1 MLDCLVDFPLF
12 GRRLRGGVS
21 QGIVQEQVHNAIV
34 QAILRARQNGQLISQ
49 LPPSV
54 QLDVPKNAEWGDLA
68 TTIAMAMASAEQQAP
83 IEIAQLIV
91 DNIPQRDALFERV
104 QIARPGFINFTVH
117 RGVWL
122 DVLREIERHGVRY
135 GHDKIGMGRRVL
147 IEYVSANPTGPL
159 HVGHGRGAA
168 VGQAVANL
176 LGAMGYD
183 VTSEYY
189 INDAGR
195 QMKLL
200 GASVYARYQELLG
213 RSVSF
218 PEDGYQ
224 GAYIRSLAESL
235 KDRVGES
242 LLALPPHEAEEQV
255 KALAYQ
261 ALLGE
266 IRRDLDAFGVTFQSW
281 FSEASLL
288 SGGTVE
294 KVLDDLRSNGLLF
307 EEDGAWW
314 FPSSRFGD
322 EKDRVVRKREGEY
335 TYLAS
340 DIAYHK
346 DKLQRGYQLLI
357 DVWGAD
363 HHGYIPR
370 MKAAVQAYG
379 YAPDTLRVVLVQMVH
394 LLRGGTKVEMSKR
407 SGEFVTLREVMNE
420 VGADAAKFFFLMR
433 DSTTHL
439 DFDLQLAA
447 QQSRENPVYYVQYA
461 HARIASLWRVAS
473 ARGIGCPR
481 PSGARLDLLRDADE
495 LALIRKLSSYPAMLQ
510 AAAAALEPHRVAHY
524 LQELAGLL
532 HSFYFKHRIL
542 PPAAEEDVPAAAKG
556 PLPDDDV
563 SCSSRQ
569 HETLTSELTGAR
581 LALMWAVQQVIKG
594 GLGILGV
601 SAPEQM

>member
-1 MLDCLVDFPLF
+1 
-12 GRRLRGGVS
+12 VS
-21 QGIVQEQVHNAIV
+21 QGVVREQVQDSV
-34 QAILRARQNGQLISQ
+34 LQAIQQARQKGQLKAES
-49 LPPSV
+49 LPAL
-54 QLDVPKNAEWGDLA
+54 QLDAPKKAEWGDLA
-68 TTIAMAMASAEQQAP
+68 TTIAMAMAAAERRAP
-83 IEIAQLIV
+83 FEVAQLII
-91 DNIPQRDALFERV
+91 DNIPRRDSLFERV
-104 QIARPGFINFTVH
+104 EIARPGFINFTLH
-117 RGVWL
+117 PQVWL
-122 DVLREIERHGVRY
+122 NVLREIEQQGVQY
-135 GHDKIGMGRRVL
+135 GHDRLGAGRRVL

-168 VGQAVANL
+168 VGQAIANL
-176 LGAMGYD
+176 LNAMGYV

-213 RSVSF
+213 CSVPF

-224 GAYIRSLAESL
+224 GAYIRSLAEEL
-235 KDRVGES
+235 RRQIGES
-242 LLALPPHEAEEQV
+242 LAGQPPDEAEERI
-255 KALAYQ
+255 KMLAYNE
-261 ALLGE
+261 LLAD
-266 IRRDLDAFGVTFQSW
+266 IRRDLGAFGVAFQSW
-281 FSEASLL
+281 FSEASLV

-294 KVLDDLRSNGLLF
+294 QVLGELRTKGLLF
-307 EEDGAWW
+307 EEEGAWW
-314 FPSSRFGD
+314 FRSSQFGD
-322 EKDRVVRKREGEY
+322 EKDRVVRKKEGEY

-346 DKLQRGYQLLI
+346 NKLARGYDLLI

-379 YAPDTLRVVLVQMVH
+379 RDSEALRVVLVQMVH

-407 SGEFVTLREVMNE
+407 SGEFVTLRDVVNE

-439 DFDLQLAA
+439 DFDLQLAT
-447 QQSRENPVYYVQYA
+447 QRSRENPVYYVQYA
-461 HARIASLWRVAS
+461 HARISSLWRVAA
-473 ARGIGCPR
+473 ARGIECPP
-481 PSGARLDLLRDADE
+481 PSKASLDLLEHADE
-495 LALIRKLSSYPAMLQ
+495 LALIRKLSSYPAVLQ
-510 AAAAALEPHRVAHY
+510 AAATVLEPHRVAHY

-532 HSFYFKHRIL
+532 HPFYFKHRIL
-542 PPAAEEDVPAAAKG
+542 PPAAEQDLSAATDS
-556 PLPDDDV
+556 PVDDPTA
-563 SCSSRQ
+563 CSSRQ
-569 HETLTSELTGAR
+569 HETLSPELTGAR
-581 LALMWAVQQVIKG
+581 LALMWAVQQVLKG

>member
-1 MLDCLVDFPLF
+1 M
-12 GRRLRGGVS
+12 S
-21 QGIVQEQVHNAIV
+21 QGIVQEQVQDSV
-34 QAILRARQNGQLISQ
+34 LQAIQEARQKGQLKAESLPALQ
-49 LPPSV
+49 LEA
-54 QLDVPKNAEWGDLA
+54 PKKAEWGDLA
-68 TTIAMAMASAEQQAP
+68 TTIAMAMAAVERRTP
-83 IEIAQLIV
+83 FEIAQLII
-91 DNIPQRDALFERV
+91 DNIPRRDILFERV
-104 QIARPGFINFTVH
+104 EIARPGFINFTLH
-117 RGVWL
+117 PGVWL
-122 DVLREIERHGVRY
+122 SVLREIEQQGLRY
-135 GHDKIGMGRRVL
+135 GHDRIGAGRRVL

-176 LGAMGYD
+176 LSAMGYD

-200 GASVYARYQELLG
+200 GASVYARYQALAG
-213 RSVSF
+213 RSVPF
-218 PEDGYQ
+218 PKDGYQ
-224 GAYIRSLAESL
+224 GAYIQAIAERLSRRIGN
-235 KDRVGES
+235 D
-242 LLALPPHEAEEQV
+242 LLNRPPHEAEEHI

-261 ALLGE
+261 ELLEE

-281 FSEASLL
+281 FSEAALL
-288 SGGTVE
+288 SKGSVE
-294 KVLDDLRSNGLLF
+294 QVLAELRTKGLVF

-314 FPSSRFGD
+314 FRSSRFGD
-322 EKDRVVRKREGEY
+322 EKDRVVRKKEGEY

-346 DKLQRGYQLLI
+346 DKLERGYDLLI

-370 MKAAVQAYG
+370 MQAAVQACG
-379 YAPDTLRVVLVQMVH
+379 HAPGTLRVVLVQMVH

-407 SGEFVTLREVMNE
+407 SGEFVTLRDVISE

-439 DFDLQLAA
+439 DFDLQLAT

-461 HARIASLWRVAS
+461 HARIASLWRVAA
-473 ARGIGCPR
+473 ARGIECPR
-481 PSGARLDLLRDADE
+481 PSKADLSLLRDADE
-495 LALIRKLSSYPAMLQ
+495 IALVRKLSAYPAVLQ
-510 AAAAALEPHRVAHY
+510 AAATALEPHRVAHY
-524 LQELAGLL
+524 LLELAGQL
-532 HSFYFKHRIL
+532 HPFYFKHRIL
-542 PPAAEEDVPAAAKG
+542 PPAADQD
-556 PLPDDDV
+556 LPDATAGSLGDETA

-569 HETLTSELTGAR
+569 HEVLTPELTGAR

-601 SAPEQM
+601 STPEQM

>member
-1 MLDCLVDFPLF
+1 
-12 GRRLRGGVS
+12 VS
-21 QGIVQEQVHNAIV
+21 QGVIQEQVHGAV
-34 QAILRARQNGQLISQ
+34 LQAILQARQKGQLKAQ
-49 LPPSV
+49 LQPTV
-54 QLDVPKNAEWGDLA
+54 QLDAPKKAEWGDLA
-68 TTIAMAMASAEQQAP
+68 TTVAMSMASIENRAP
-83 IEIAQLIV
+83 IDIAQIII
-91 DNIPQRDALFERV
+91 DNIAPSDALFERV
-104 QIARPGFINFTVH
+104 EIARPGFINFTIH
-117 RGVWL
+117 RALWGRVLL
-122 DVLREIERHGVRY
+122 DIEERGGSY
-135 GHDKIGMGRRVL
+135 GHDTIGRGQRVL

-176 LGAMGYD
+176 LRAMGYD

-200 GASVYARYQELLG
+200 GASVYARYLELAG
-213 RSVSF
+213 RSTSF

-224 GAYIRSLAESL
+224 GTYIRTIAERL
-235 KDRVGES
+235 KERVGAK
-242 LLALPPHEAEEQV
+242 LLTLPSGEAEEECKV
-255 KALAYQ
+255 FAYQ
-261 ALLGE
+261 ELLE
-266 IRRDLDAFGVTFQSW
+266 NIRHDLKAFGVTFQSW

-288 SGGTVE
+288 SKGTVE
-294 KVLDDLRSNGLLF
+294 QVLNELRSKEMLF

-314 FPSSRFGD
+314 FHSSRFGD
-322 EKDRVVRKREGEY
+322 EKDRVVRKKEGDY

-340 DIAYHK
+340 DIAYHR
-346 DKLQRGYQLLI
+346 DKLERGYDTLI

-370 MKAAVQAYG
+370 MQAAVQAYG
-379 YAPDTLRVVLVQMVH
+379 YAPDKLRVILVQMVH

-407 SGEFVTLREVMNE
+407 SGEFVTLREVINE

-433 DSTTHL
+433 DSSTHL

-473 ARGIGCPR
+473 ARGIECLR
-481 PSGARLDLLRDADE
+481 PSKADLDCLQDADE
-495 LALIRKLSSYPAMLQ
+495 MALIRKLSSYPAVLQ
-510 AAAAALEPHRVAHY
+510 ASAETLAPHRLAHY

-532 HSFYFKHRIL
+532 HPFYFKHRIL
-542 PPAAEEDVPAAAKG
+542 PPAADEDLRDAARNNLA
-556 PLPDDDV
+556 DDAA

-569 HETLTSELTGAR
+569 HEVLTPALTGAR
-581 LALMWAVQQVIKG
+581 LALMWAVQQVIKN

-601 SAPEQM
+601 SAPDQM

>member
-1 MLDCLVDFPLF
+1 M
-12 GRRLRGGVS
+12 S
-21 QGIVQEQVHNAIV
+21 QGIVQEQVQDSV
-34 QAILRARQNGQLISQ
+34 LQAIRQAKQKGQLKAES
-49 LPPSV
+49 LPSL
-54 QLDVPKNAEWGDLA
+54 QLDAPKKADWGDLA
-68 TTIAMAMASAEQQAP
+68 TTIAMAMASAERRP
-83 IEIAQLIV
+83 PFEVAQLII
-91 DNIPQRDALFERV
+91 DNIPRRDTLFERV
-104 QIARPGFINFTVH
+104 EIARPGFINFTLHPVI
-117 RGVWL
+117 WL
-122 DVLREIERHGVRY
+122 DVLREIERQGLRY
-135 GHDKIGMGRRVL
+135 GHDHIGAGRRVL

-168 VGQAVANL
+168 VGHAIANL
-176 LGAMGYD
+176 LTAMGYD
-183 VTSEYY
+183 VTGEYY

-200 GASVYARYQELLG
+200 GASVYARYQELAG
-213 RSVSF
+213 RSAPF

-224 GAYIRSLAESL
+224 GAYVRSIAELL
-235 KDRVGES
+235 KERIGTG
-242 LLALPPHEAEEQV
+242 LLAQPPLEAEERA

-261 ALLGE
+261 ELLE
-266 IRRDLDAFGVTFQSW
+266 DIRRDLAAFGVTFQSW

-288 SGGTVE
+288 SKGTVE
-294 KVLDDLRSNGLLF
+294 QVLADLRTKGLLF

-314 FPSSRFGD
+314 FRSSRFGD
-322 EKDRVVRKREGEY
+322 EKDRVVRKKEGDY

-340 DIAYHK
+340 DIAYHR
-346 DKLQRGYQLLI
+346 DKLERGYDLLI

-370 MKAAVQAYG
+370 MQAAVQAYG
-379 YAPDTLRVVLVQMVH
+379 HTPETLRVVLVQMVH

-407 SGEFVTLREVMNE
+407 SGEFVTLRDVINE

-433 DSTTHL
+433 DSTSHL
-439 DFDLQLAA
+439 DFDLQLAT

-461 HARIASLWRVAS
+461 HARIASLWRVAA
-473 ARGIGCPR
+473 ARGIECPR
-481 PSGARLDLLRDADE
+481 PSKANLDVLRDADE
-495 LALIRKLSSYPAMLQ
+495 LALIRKLSSYPAVLQ
-510 AAAAALEPHRVAHY
+510 AAATALEPHRVAHY

-532 HSFYFKHRIL
+532 HPFYFKHRIL
-542 PPAAEEDVPAAAKG
+542 PPAAEQD
-556 PLPDDDV
+556 LPDAATDSSVDDPA

-569 HETLTSELTGAR
+569 HETLTPELTGAR